1 MLCHFQLTQIDCTP
15 RYSVSAWKI
24 NKYGENPA
32 QLPTFPSD
40 PSRSEAD
47 HAPVMCVPRLRQ
59 AGGAETP
66 FKLGLFNPNSSNS
79 PFMHS
84 KTPSGPILPPAIR
97 CWRGWYLAS
106 ELRIPRPRVPR
117 LLVPKTGRMFYRA

>member
-1 MLCHFQLTQIDCTP
+1 MPMLCHFQLTQIDCTP

-32 QLPTFPSD
+32 QLPTFPSE
-40 PSRSEAD
+40 PSRSETD
-47 HAPVMCVPRLRQ
+47 HAPVMCVPQLRQ

-84 KTPSGPILPPAIR
+84 KTPSGPILPPAITADQKR
-97 CWRGWYLAS
+97 
-106 ELRIPRPRVPR
+106 
-117 LLVPKTGRMFYRA
+117 

>member
-15 RYSVSAWKI
+15 CYSVSAWKI

-47 HAPVMCVPRLRQ
+47 HTPVMCVPRLRQ

-84 KTPSGPILPPAIR
+84 KTPSGPILPPAITADQKR
-97 CWRGWYLAS
+97 
-106 ELRIPRPRVPR
+106 
-117 LLVPKTGRMFYRA
+117 